1 MKILHTSDWHLGRTL
16 EQNSLHEAHT
26 LYINHLIEVIEEHK
40 VDALLV
46 AGDVYDRALPN
57 ADTVALFDWALC
69 ELASRTRV
77 IISSGNHDSPQRL
90 GFGSKIFE
98 RGNVF
103 LRTNVDDIIK
113 PVVFGEGSDQVA
125 VYGVPYLEPATTARQ
140 LRTLANLE
148 SEASPTQ
155 EHVIRLAADLVKQHA
170 ESNGYANTVFMSHAW
185 FAGGESSDSERTLA
199 VGGLAIVPLTV
210 LDGFTYSALGHI
222 HKPGAP
228 AHNIRYSGSPLKFS
242 FSETSHTKH
251 SLLVDISNGEV
262 AVTEIPTP
270 VWREMA
276 DISGTLKELLT
287 HEKFN
292 EVEEHWIRANLL
304 EMEIPANAMDKLRG
318 RFPNIIKLKL
328 PTLNAEFAP
337 EIDVDT
343 IDPFDLCCNF
353 MEFTRGDTKPV
364 TEWEK
369 EQFNKAAQ
377 HASVDPHAQNVAI
390 AASEESE

>member
-1 MKILHTSDWHLGRTL
+1 MRILHTSDWHLGRTL
-16 EQNSLHEAHT
+16 EQNSLNEAHT
-26 LYINHLIEVIEEHK
+26 LYIEHLIEVIEEHK

-57 ADTVALFDWALC
+57 ADTVALFDWALI

-98 RGNVF
+98 RGDVF
-103 LRTNVDDIIK
+103 LRTDIEDILN
-113 PVVFGEGSDQVA
+113 PVVFGEGEQQVA
-125 VYGVPYLEPATTARQ
+125 VYGVPYLEPALTARK
-140 LRTLANLE
+140 LRELAGVQ
-148 SEASPTQ
+148 SDAAPTQ
-155 EHVIRLAADLVKQHA
+155 EHVLRLASDVVKQHA
-170 ESNGYANTVFMSHAW
+170 EANGYTNTVFMSHAW

-228 AHNIRYSGSPLKFS
+228 THNIRYSGSPIKFS
-242 FSETSHTKH
+242 FSETNHTKH
-251 SLLVDISNGEV
+251 SLLVDINNGTTT
-262 AVTEIPTP
+262 VTEIPTP

-276 DISGTLKELLT
+276 DISGTLDELLT

-292 EVEEHWIRANLL
+292 DVQEHWVRANLL
-304 EMEIPANAMDKLRG
+304 EMEIPANAMERLRV

-328 PTLNAEFAP
+328 PALSSGAGP
-337 EIDVDT
+337 EIDLETVDPT
-343 IDPFDLCCNF
+343 DLCCQF
-353 MEFTRGDTKPV
+353 LEFTRGETKPV
-364 TEWEK
+364 TKWEL

-377 HASVDPHAQNVAI
+377 HASVSINAESVTVS
-390 AASEESE
+390 ASEESV

>member
-57 ADTVALFDWALC
+57 ADTVALFDWALN

-98 RGNVF
+98 RGDVY
-103 LRTNVDDIIK
+103 LRTNIDDIIN
-113 PVVFGEGSDQVA
+113 PVIFGEGAEQVA
-125 VYGVPYLEPATTARQ
+125 VYGVPYLEPALSARR
-140 LRTLANLE
+140 LRELAGVE
-148 SEASPTQ
+148 SDASPTQ
-155 EHVIRLAADLVKQHA
+155 EYVLRLAADIVKQHA
-170 ESNGYANTVFMSHAW
+170 ENNGYANTVFMSHAW
-185 FAGGESSDSERTLA
+185 FAGGEASDSERNLA

-210 LDGFTYSALGHI
+210 LEGFTYSALGHI

-228 AHNIRYSGSPLKFS
+228 AHNIRYSGSPVKFS
-242 FSETSHTKH
+242 FSEVSHTKH

-262 AVTEIPTP
+262 TVTEIPTP

-276 DISGTLKELLT
+276 DISGTLEALLT

-292 EVEEHWIRANLL
+292 DVQEHWIRANLL
-304 EMEIPANAMDKLRG
+304 EMEIPANAMERLRG

-328 PTLNAEFAP
+328 PTLNSEFAP
-337 EIDVDT
+337 VIDFETMDPVEFCCEF
-343 IDPFDLCCNF
+343 ID
-353 MEFTRGDTKPV
+353 FTRGDTKPV
-364 TEWEK
+364 TDWEK

-377 HASVDPHAQNVAI
+377 HASVDPYTRNVA
-390 AASEESE
+390 ASASEESE